1 MGIPRDFLTW
11 AEASCVAGFP
21 KEVTAELSEAVG
33 WGVGRRGRSKAWFN
47 EDRVEVSLIGL
58 QRNVVSKLFVRA
70 DAFTTLVSPSF
81 SARPGSQQ
89 STGFAVVCLGLG

>member
-1 MGIPRDFLTW
+1 MGSR
-11 AEASCVAGFP
+11 EAG
-21 KEVTAELSEAVG
+21 EV
-33 WGVGRRGRSKAWFN
+33 KAWFN

-70 DAFTTLVSPSF
+70 DAFTTLVSPLF

-89 STGFAVVCLGLG
+89 STGFAVVCLGLE